1 MKVTTKCKINPL
13 SDLSGNMWKPQKCD
27 GQMDGRADGWVG
39 LFLFGGVL
47 INIVVTDIGLSMMFD
62 IR

>member
-27 GQMDGRADGWVG
+27 GRKGRRMGGPVPFVVG
-39 LFLFGGVL
+39 
-47 INIVVTDIGLSMMFD
+47 N
-62 IR
+62 